1 MRPWISYTLL
11 RVGLFGLIF
20 VILLLVGLEPW
31 IAALISAAVGFCV
44 SYIFF
49 RPLRQEVADEFAE
62 SRASRKDGA
71 AAPSDEDVEDVDAE
85 DTGAEYTDAADTA
98 TDAEPR

>member
-31 IAALISAAVGFCV
+31 VAALIAAAIGFCV

-49 RPLRQEVADEFAE
+49 RPLRQEVADELSEA
-62 SRASRKDGA
+62 RTSRKSESA
-71 AAPSDEDVEDVDAE
+71 AASDEDVED
-85 DTGAEYTDAADTA
+85 AD
-98 TDAEPR
+98 PR